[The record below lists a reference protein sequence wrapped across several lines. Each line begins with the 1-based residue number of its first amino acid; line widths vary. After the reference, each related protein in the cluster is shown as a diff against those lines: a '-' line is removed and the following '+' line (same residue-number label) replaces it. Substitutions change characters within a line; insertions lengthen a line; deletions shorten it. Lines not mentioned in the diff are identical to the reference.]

1 MSHTTPIII
10 WGFCVDY
17 FLKLFVWFVSVAR
30 RSFKYHNIHEA
41 VCHGEVEELEAMVK
55 DGASINEID
64 SSKDRFTPTHWA
76 CHKGALEVRTVT
88 SPLTEPVIK
97 VPWIKQPL
105 DVPAIDIFRRYDKSL
120 KMHP

>member
-1 MSHTTPIII
+1 MKVCNFFKLVFNFATLPINDRNTDVI
-10 WGFCVDY
+10 VL
-17 FLKLFVWFVSVAR
+17 LKINLFDHVTAR

-76 CHKGALEVRTVT
+76 CHKGALEV
-88 SPLTEPVIK
+88 
-97 VPWIKQPL
+97 
-105 DVPAIDIFRRYDKSL
+105 
-120 KMHP
+120 